1 MKKLTDKIYIAESN
15 SHPGF
20 FAQEYFLLYRWT
32 KFNSIEYI
40 RKDALLEK
48 LNRAREL
55 RIKAGAKEQSEG
67 IRVIDALTDLINRI

>member
-20 FAQEYFLLYRWT
+20 FAQEYFLPYRWK

-40 RKDALLEK
+40 RKDALLEW
-48 LNRAREL
+48 
-55 RIKAGAKEQSEG
+55 AKEQMTHYQHAGNG
-67 IRVIDALTDLINRI
+67 IGWGQWDTFRQVIAKIESL

>member
-1 MKKLTDKIYIAESN
+1 MTPDKIWVTTSEMTA
-15 SHPGF
+15 
-20 FAQEYFLLYRWT
+20 LLSERRHDYDVA
-32 KFNSIEYI
+32 YI

-67 IRVIDALTDLINRI
+67 IRVIDALTDLINRL